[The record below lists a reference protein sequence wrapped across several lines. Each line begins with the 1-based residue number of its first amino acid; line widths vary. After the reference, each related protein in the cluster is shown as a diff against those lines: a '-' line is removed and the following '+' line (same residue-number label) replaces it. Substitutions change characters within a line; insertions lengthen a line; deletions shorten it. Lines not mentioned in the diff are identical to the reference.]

1 MMIEKI
7 ILDYLNQ
14 TLADPVYMHFPQ
26 NAPKRLYVLE
36 RTGGRRENQ
45 ICYATFALQSYGGS
59 LYDTAEMNNAGVDAM
74 LDAVS
79 LDAVTDV
86 RLNSDYNFTDTTRK
100 RERYQAVFDVV
111 HYKSEPPEETGANPG
126 NTQQDTPETP

>member
-7 ILDYLNQ
+7 ILDYLNK
-14 TLADPVYMHFPQ
+14 TLPDPVYMHFPQ

-59 LYDTAEMNNAGVDAM
+59 IYDTAAMDLAGVAAM

-79 LDAVTDV
+79 LDAVADV
-86 RLNSDYNFTDTTRK
+86 RLNSGYNFTDTTRK
-100 RERYQAVFDVV
+100 RERYQSVFDVT
-111 HYKSEPPEETGANPG
+111 HYET
-126 NTQQDTPETP
+126 E

>member
-1 MMIEKI
+1 MIEKI

-14 TLADPVYMHFPQ
+14 TLPDPVYMHFPQ
-26 NAPKRLYVLE
+26 NAPTRLYVLE

-59 LYDTAEMNNAGVDAM
+59 LYDTAAMNLAGVNAM
-74 LDAVS
+74 LGAVS
-79 LDAVTDV
+79 LDQVSDV

-111 HYKSEPPEETGANPG
+111 HYESEPPEDPG
-126 NTQQDTPETP
+126 EPEQGTTQQGTPETP

>member
-7 ILDYLNQ
+7 ILDYLNE
-14 TLADPVYMHFPQ
+14 TLPDPVYMHFPQ

-45 ICYATFALQSYGGS
+45 ICFATFALQSYGGS
-59 LYDTAEMNNAGVDAM
+59 LYDTAEMNNAGVEAM

-79 LDAVTDV
+79 LDAVSDV

-100 RERYQAVFDVV
+100 RERYQAVFDVT
-111 HYKSEPPEETGANPG
+111 HYQET
-126 NTQQDTPETP
+126 E

>member
-1 MMIEKI
+1 MIEKI

-14 TLADPVYMHFPQ
+14 TLPDPVYMHFPQ

-45 ICYATFALQSYGGS
+45 ICYAIFALQSYGGS
-59 LYDTAEMNNAGVDAM
+59 LYDTAAMDLAGVDAM
-74 LDAVS
+74 LGAVS
-79 LDAVTDV
+79 LDQVSDV

-111 HYKSEPPEETGANPG
+111 HYESEPPEDPG
-126 NTQQDTPETP
+126 EPEQGTTQQGTPETP